1 MDIDRLCPGCM
12 NDNGGDDICSICG
25 YDMTSENDSN
35 SLPVKFLLS
44 ERYYIGKAINVN
56 VEGITYIAWDNSSD
70 TAVHIKEYYP
80 QGVSTRNPDKTVSVI
95 SGQEFKF
102 NEGLMDFISINKK
115 LIATEMQAVVPVL
128 TVFEEN
134 GTVYAVKPII
144 SGITLES
151 FLERNGGI
159 LRWEQ
164 ARPLFLPLID
174 TLKSLHELE
183 IIHGGI
189 SPETILVGRD
199 GKLRLTGICVPS
211 LRKASQNGLA
221 ELYSGYASVEQYGK
235 TDAKLSVASDVY
247 ALSAVL
253 FRVIIGIVP
262 PSAETRLSN
271 DTLSIPS
278 RFADELPRQVL
289 VAIANGMQIKP
300 QNRTENIEVF
310 KNELVYGETQE
321 NIRKAAASREAKQE
335 TKQAPAKKGGSVKYA
350 VISAFVTAAIFLI
363 VGGLLFAKYKDMF
376 FATGEPDYE
385 NSDTITRVESE
396 DESNVSL
403 PESTILYE
411 VPKLTEAEDGKYVY
425 YKDLS
430 DKKYENLKFVIKGK
444 EYSDTHPRGTI
455 CAQSVVAGTQ
465 VKKGTQI
472 EVTISLGSKE
482 FEMPSFVGEMRLDA
496 RVKLLEL
503 GFLPENIVVKYMQDS
518 DKEFDV
524 VLKQTPAEKGKVT
537 ADSEIILYV
546 NSYQK
551 PLEEE
556 IENQETT
563 NQTEGDVVQDTTS
576 AVE

>member
-12 NDNGGDDICSICG
+12 NDNGGDDVCSICG
-25 YDMTSENDSN
+25 YDMTSENDAIC
-35 SLPVKFLLS
+35 LPVKFLLS
-44 ERYYIGKAINVN
+44 ERYYIGKAIDVN
-56 VEGITYIAWDNSSD
+56 VEGITYIAWDSSAD

-80 QGVSTRNPDKTVSVI
+80 QGISTRNPDKTVSVI
-95 SGQEFKF
+95 SGQEFGF
-102 NEGLMDFISINKK
+102 NEGLMNFIAINKK
-115 LIATEMQAVVPVL
+115 LIVNELQSVVTVL

-144 SGITLES
+144 SGITLNS

-174 TLKSLHELE
+174 TIKSLHELE
-183 IIHGGI
+183 IVHGGI

-199 GKLRLTGICVPS
+199 GKLRLTGICIPS
-211 LRKASQNGLA
+211 LRMATQSSPA
-221 ELYSGYASVEQYGK
+221 ELYSGYAAIEQYGK

-253 FRVIIGIVP
+253 FRVLIGIVP
-262 PSAETRLSN
+262 PAAETRVSN
-271 DTLSIPS
+271 DTLSIPT

-321 NIRKAAASREAKQE
+321 NIRKATNSREAKPE
-335 TKQAPAKKGGSVKYA
+335 TKQTPAKKVSSVKYA
-350 VISAFVTAAIFLI
+350 VISAVVTTAVFLI
-363 VGGLLFAKYKDMF
+363 IGGFFLTKYKDVF
-376 FATGEPDYE
+376 FGSNEPNYE
-385 NSDTITRVESE
+385 NSEKITPVVSE
-396 DESNVSL
+396 EEEISI

-411 VPKLTEAEDGKYVY
+411 VPKLTEVQEGKYTY
-425 YKDLS
+425 YKDL
-430 DKKYENLKFVIKGK
+430 DDEKYENFKFVIKGK
-444 EYSDTHPRGTI
+444 EYSDTHPRGAI
-455 CAQSVVAGTQ
+455 CAQSVTAGKQ

-472 EVTISLGSKE
+472 ELTISLGPKE
-482 FEMPSFVGEMRLDA
+482 FELISVVGQMRLDA
-496 RVKLLEL
+496 TLKLLEQ

-524 VLKQTPAEKGKVT
+524 VLKQSPAEKKKVT
-537 ADSEIILYV
+537 AESEIIIYV
-546 NSYQK
+546 NNYEK
-551 PLEEE
+551 PIEEE
-556 IENQETT
+556 EGIVSETT
-563 NQTEGDVVQDTTS
+563 VSSDDSTEQ
-576 AVE
+576 